1 MKNWTGLFHC
11 TFPSSSGGGLT
22 SMVTVGTVDASFR
35 RFVADAVRLFGFKFL
50 RNSNIL
56 NCEEVEQREKSMP
69 EFHHDYY
76 WVCSK
81 RPKCAHAPSAQ
92 NECAS
97 ESSEPWRGWTIKE
110 YQCKLYELY
119 RIHMGLVVHIS
130 TFDTFECIR
139 CYFLGFIDFLAH
151 LMYLDDWWRDC
162 SRRVV

>member
-1 MKNWTGLFHC
+1 MVMKNWTGLFHC

-35 RFVADAVRLFGFKFL
+35 RFVAAVRLFGFKFL

-56 NCEEVEQREKSMP
+56 KLKKKLS
-69 EFHHDYY
+69 
-76 WVCSK
+76 
-81 RPKCAHAPSAQ
+81 SARSQ
-92 NECAS
+92 CLSFIMTTTESVVSGLNARMRRALRTSARVKAAS
-97 ESSEPWRGWTIKE
+97 RGVGATIKE

-151 LMYLDDWWRDC
+151 LMYLDD
-162 SRRVV
+162 